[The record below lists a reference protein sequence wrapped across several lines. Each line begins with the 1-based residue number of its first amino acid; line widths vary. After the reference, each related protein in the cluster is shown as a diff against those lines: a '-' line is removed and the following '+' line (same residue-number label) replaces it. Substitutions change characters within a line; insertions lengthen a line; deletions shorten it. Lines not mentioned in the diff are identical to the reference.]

1 MYYENSFIAAILGF
15 LAYLDLKRIR
25 CRLIMKKS
33 PSRSLPNALHP
44 SVSAPALLNQA
55 RRAFEKIPDPRR
67 YGQQF
72 SLTDVLMSGL
82 AVFCLK
88 YPSLLKFDEQRNE
101 ARIRANL
108 KALYGVQQ
116 APCDTQMRS
125 VLDRVDPLELRAPF
139 IQINQGLYDQGLL
152 ENFRYLGRFL
162 ISVDGTGE
170 FSSSH
175 VHCPHCC
182 TRQHRNGEVSYYH
195 QLLGAVMVHPD
206 QKQVIPLFPEAITHQ
221 DGETKNDCEANA
233 SKRLL
238 KALREAFPNWPLRVV
253 EDSLSA
259 NGPHINLLKEL
270 NMGYIISVKPGGQ
283 DSLFAEVKNR
293 IFKGQYEEFEILGD
307 DKILRG
313 YRWMNEIPLNK
324 SHPDLLVNFL
334 DYWEIRDD
342 KEFNFSWVTEIEL
355 TAKNVSLVMEG
366 GRSRWHIEN
375 QVFNT
380 LKNQDYEFEHNYG
393 HGQQH
398 LITVFALLMM
408 LAFLIDQVQ
417 EYGCV
422 FFQTARQRFHSRT
435 SLWIKIKGLFTEFFI
450 DTWESLWRAIIY
462 GHYGEFLQPN
472 TS

>member
-1 MYYENSFIAAILGF
+1 M
-15 LAYLDLKRIR
+15 DLKLIQGG
-25 CRLIMKKS
+25 LIMKKLS
-33 PSRSLPNALHP
+33 FCPLPSSLNQ

-55 RRAFEKIPDPRR
+55 RRVFEKIPDPRR

-72 SLTDVLMSGL
+72 LLVDVLMSGL
-82 AVFCLK
+82 AVFSLK
-88 YPSLLKFDEQRNE
+88 YPSLLKFDEHRNE

-108 KALYGVQQ
+108 KSLYGVEK

-125 VLDRVDPLELRAPF
+125 VLDRVDPIEIRAPF
-139 IQINQGLYDQGLL
+139 IQINQRLYDQGIL
-152 ENFRYLGRFL
+152 EDFRYLGSFL

-170 FSSSH
+170 FSSSNLY
-175 VHCPHCC
+175 CPQCC
-182 TRQHRNGEVSYYH
+182 TRQHRNGEISYYH
-195 QLLGAVMVHPD
+195 QLLGAVIVHPD
-206 QKQVIPLFPEAITHQ
+206 QKQVIPLFPEAITRQ
-221 DGETKNDCEANA
+221 DGQTKNDCEANA

-238 KALREAFPNWPLRVV
+238 KAIREAFPNWPLRVV

-259 NGPHINLLKEL
+259 NGPHIKLLKEL
-270 NMGYIISVKPGGQ
+270 NMGYIISVKPEGQ
-283 DSLFAEVKNR
+283 DALFAEVKNR
-293 IFKGQYEEFEILGD
+293 ILKGKYEEFEVVGD
-307 DKILRG
+307 DKILHG
-313 YRWMNEIPLNK
+313 YRWINEIPLNK

-355 TAKNVSLVMEG
+355 TAKNVSRVMEG

-398 LITVFALLMM
+398 LITVFAMLMM

-462 GHYGEFLQPN
+462 GHYGGFLQPN